1 MKVLLIAPYVN
12 LNFDRSAELYNRED
26 FYPSAALLHLAAML
40 RANNHEPVIVDL
52 NNAVVHSQ
60 QAQYLDYCKKIIIDS
75 LNECRPDLVG
85 INCLFS
91 GVFPDVLEFAKTVKS
106 HSPHL
111 KIAVGGI
118 HPTTFPKEI
127 LTYNNDIDY
136 VAIGEG
142 ENSVVALA
150 ASIETKNENLL
161 SFIKSFAY
169 RDKDGV
175 VRVNREK
182 NYIDDL
188 DSLPMPA
195 WDLVNLNK
203 FEMKLDHYYNPP
215 KLPIKNKAA
224 IFSSRACPLAC
235 NFCDMFLVMGKTHR
249 KRGVK
254 KIVDEIELLNKD
266 YGVNYFSF
274 MDDQLTLNKAHIM
287 DLCNEILKRK
297 IKIIFDTP
305 NGLWINSLREEVV
318 AKMVEAGLVNA
329 KIAIEHGDD
338 YMRNKVIGKVL
349 DRKKIFE
356 VAKLLKK
363 YKVISNGLFIMG
375 FPEDTNET
383 LKNTY
388 DMMDELQLDKAGVS
402 TLIPFPGTALF
413 KQVVKDKLFIR
424 SWNLDDLWKTPI
436 SHGQTEFVIKPYNM
450 SLDDLYKWREKF
462 DVMLV
467 KYWKTSSNPG
477 QPGRNLSLDNDGV
490 APRLTYRKKNSALIY
505 ESVEAKPPT

>member
-12 LNFDRSAELYNRED
+12 LNFDRSAELLNRED

-60 QAQYLDYCKKIIIDS
+60 QAKYLDYCKKIIIDS

-106 HSPHL
+106 HSQHL

-203 FEMKLDHYYNPP
+203 FEMKLDHYFNQP

-235 NFCDMFLVMGKTHR
+235 NFCDMFLVMGKPHR

-318 AKMVEAGLVNA
+318 AKMVEAGLV
-329 KIAIEHGDD
+329 KSAIS
-338 YMRNKVIGKVL
+338 I
-349 DRKKIFE
+349 
-356 VAKLLKK
+356 
-363 YKVISNGLFIMG
+363 
-375 FPEDTNET
+375 
-383 LKNTY
+383 
-388 DMMDELQLDKAGVS
+388 
-402 TLIPFPGTALF
+402 
-413 KQVVKDKLFIR
+413 
-424 SWNLDDLWKTPI
+424 
-436 SHGQTEFVIKPYNM
+436 
-450 SLDDLYKWREKF
+450 
-462 DVMLV
+462 
-467 KYWKTSSNPG
+467 
-477 QPGRNLSLDNDGV
+477 
-490 APRLTYRKKNSALIY
+490 
-505 ESVEAKPPT
+505 ES